1 MVSLNLSIGS
11 IVTKEMLISVKE
23 EANGIEDSR
32 LKQSM
37 FSYLNSLQRRYDN
50 QVKIDGK
57 KW

>member
-23 EANGIEDSR
+23 EANSTEDSR

-37 FSYLNSLQRRYDN
+37 FSYLNLLQRRYDN